1 MLYSYN
7 KTLLE
12 FKKIGLRKLILILSG
27 FTFVI
32 GSVFYGVG
40 RYAAFGDLSIYEKN
54 ILLLNIKETPFNE
67 ADLVKLMKELNMKF
81 PHIFVRYFHQ
91 FG

>member
-32 GSVFYGVG
+32 GSLFYGVG
-40 RYAAFGDLSIYEKN
+40 RYAAFGDLSIY
-54 ILLLNIKETPFNE
+54 
-67 ADLVKLMKELNMKF
+67 
-81 PHIFVRYFHQ
+81 
-91 FG
+91 